1 VCDGMKKEL
10 KSVAR
15 REVGRRANFK
25 KRNLGYFPLFSNPY
39 PRYDVRSVDMHHIN
53 PLICIPLP
61 HRTHMIVKGRNSR
74 QHKAECERW
83 IENIYC
89 INVKELLDEK
99 INKHISK
106 L

>member
-1 VCDGMKKEL
+1 MKKEL
-10 KSVAR
+10 KRVAR

-39 PRYDVRSVDMHHIN
+39 PQYDVRSVDMHHVN

-61 HRTHMIVKGRNSR
+61 HRTHMIVKGRNSQ

-99 INKHISK
+99 IKKIRGY
-106 L
+106 